1 MHCKWMTSG
10 NLAVKINKG
19 QFIRKWSGF
28 GHDPSRITA
37 TVSLLRIEPKSL
49 YIDKPL
55 SSIALRCIIPSQTRH
70 W

>member
-1 MHCKWMTSG
+1 MNGWTPG

-19 QFIRKWSGF
+19 QFILEWSGF

-55 SSIALRCIIPSQTRH
+55 SRVSGYDV
-70 W
+70 

>member
-1 MHCKWMTSG
+1 MDDTRS
-10 NLAVKINKG
+10 NLVVKINKG
-19 QFIRKWSGF
+19 QFIREWSWF

-55 SSIALRCIIPSQTRH
+55 SSIALRCIIPSQARYR
-70 W
+70 

>member
-1 MHCKWMTSG
+1 MDDTRS
-10 NLAVKINKG
+10 NLVVKINKG
-19 QFIRKWSGF
+19 QFIREWSWF

-55 SSIALRCIIPSQTRH
+55 SSIALRCIIPSQARY